1 MIPYLL
7 MALLYTLVAVLMAA
21 AAAFSSL
28 NLLPW
33 FNGLTWLRVH
43 FITLGFLTQLL
54 FGGLPLLAAKRY
66 GQPQPDTRWDIWVT
80 LNGGLILLLIGIPL
94 VSALPIIAGGT
105 LVFIA
110 AGLLTSQLVALRPA
124 TGKLSSPSA
133 GRKFY
138 IAGLI
143 YFLVGIVVGT
153 GLFTNWAEPLGIVG
167 NAKEVHIHAN
177 NWGLMSLVFAG
188 LLADLYPVWAQRPLA
203 YPRTLPVIFWLMTF
217 GAFGLIF
224 GPWFQVQ
231 WLLVPGLVLHLA
243 ATIGLLINVVVP
255 LRGDRQAQT
264 IGMWHLVTAYFWLLA
279 PILMAPFVLFGIG
292 ELPAAA
298 IEGAAPQ
305 ALVYGWLLQ
314 FGTAVVPYFFQRYL
328 LGDERAALGGTKLSF
343 VLINLGGVFLWA
355 GIFIE
360 PARGVLYGLA
370 YLLWAVALL
379 PIAANL
385 WRKTQTGMASRE
397 VAL

>member
-7 MALLYTLVAVLMAA
+7 MAFLYALVAVLMAA
-21 AAAFSSL
+21 AVSLSSL

-54 FGGLPLLAAKRY
+54 FGGLPLLTAKRY

-110 AGLLTSQLVALRPA
+110 AGLLTGQLVNLRPTA
-124 TGKLSSPSA
+124 GKPTPHSA

-138 IAGLI
+138 IAGLV

-153 GLFTNWAEPLGIVG
+153 GLFTGWAEPLGIVG

-188 LLADLYPVWAQRPLA
+188 LLADLYPVWAKRPLA
-203 YPRTLPVIFWLMTF
+203 YPRTLPFIFWAMTL

-224 GPWFQVQ
+224 GPWFQAQ

-264 IGMWHLVTAYFWLLA
+264 IGMGHLITAYFWLLA

-328 LGDERAALGGTKLSF
+328 LGDEHAALGGTRLSF
-343 VLINLGGVFLWA
+343 VLINLGGIFLWA

-360 PARGVLYGLA
+360 PVRGALYGLA
-370 YLLWAVALL
+370 YLLWAAALL
-379 PIAANL
+379 PMAVDL

-397 VAL
+397 AAL